1 MLFRSSTKELIAS
14 DPELAMELGL
24 TEDQPLTS
32 VEQEVSSVQDLE
44 DLLGTIAWPD
54 EVLGAILAVER
65 IILPPEAQAGLPMDD
80 DAGLV
85 EAVAEHPDRRD
96 VRILSAVLRN
106 GTNLNALRYRSHD
119 EPDAVA
125 VAPDL
130 VVRLNESLLDR
141 KSTRLNSSHIPLSR
155 MPSSA

>member
-130 VVRLNESLLDR
+130 VVRLNESLL
-141 KSTRLNSSHIPLSR
+141 STFES
-155 MPSSA
+155 